1 MRVFVPESEFAKGNF
16 IGDWLGDVVAPNDT
30 FATHCVGFG
39 LIM

>member
-1 MRVFVPESEFAKGNF
+1 MYLCQSQSSQKGNF
-16 IGDWLGDVVAPNDT
+16 IGDWLGDVFAPNDT